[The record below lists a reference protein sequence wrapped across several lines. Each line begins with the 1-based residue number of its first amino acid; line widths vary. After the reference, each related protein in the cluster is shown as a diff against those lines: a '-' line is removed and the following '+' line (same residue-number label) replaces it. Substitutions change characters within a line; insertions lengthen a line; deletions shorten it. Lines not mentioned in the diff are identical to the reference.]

1 MLVPFSALPE
11 HSRVWIYPSSR
22 AFTAEEKDAIAT
34 QMEEFL
40 SQWAT
45 HGSPL
50 KTGYDLPYDHFI
62 VIGLDE
68 AVQGAS
74 GCSID
79 ASVRLIQALEQ
90 KFNLTLLDK
99 MNVCYRK
106 DETIVYSNMKDFRK
120 LTKNHAV
127 NQETIVFNKLV
138 VNKGEYEDLWEVPA
152 YNSWHS
158 RFIK

>member
-1 MLVPFSALPE
+1 M
-11 HSRVWIYPSSR
+11 
-22 AFTAEEKDAIAT
+22 
-34 QMEEFL
+34 
-40 SQWAT
+40 
-45 HGSPL
+45 
-50 KTGYDLPYDHFI
+50 
-62 VIGLDE
+62 IGLDE

-106 DETIVYSNMKDFRK
+106 GETIVYSPLKDFRK
-120 LTKNHAV
+120 LAKTPAV
-127 NQETIVFNKLV
+127 NQETIVFNNLV
-138 VNKGEYEDLWEVPA
+138 VNKGEYENLWEVPA